1 MPPHGPTQS
10 VFPLLSPYARA
21 SIVELMSQVDG
32 IEYTSC
38 GAGDPVLFIQ
48 GAGVPG
54 AGWRPQ
60 LEGLSD
66 RFACAAFDNRGIGA
80 SAAVTSVFGIEDMA
94 GDAIAVMDALGW
106 ERAHVVGHSLGGLVA
121 QSVALRAR
129 GRVKSLTLM
138 CTFLRGTEPSRLS
151 PWIVWTGLRTY
162 VGSRAM
168 RRRAFLE
175 MILSD
180 AERASAGRGG
190 LDAFAREM
198 EPLFGRDLADPAA
211 IAMKQLSGAKRFDAS
226 DELGK
231 LADVPTL
238 VMSGAHDKIALP
250 AFGRALA
257 AAIPN
262 ARYEEHDAAHGLPI
276 TRALEV
282 NARLAEHFRGQP

>member
-1 MPPHGPTQS
+1 MPRAHGIAYES
-10 VFPLLSPYARA
+10 VGTG
-21 SIVELMSQVDG
+21 E
-32 IEYTSC
+32 
-38 GAGDPVLFIQ
+38 PVLFIQ
-48 GAGVPG
+48 GAGVP
-54 AGWRPQ
+54 ASGWRPQ
-60 LEGLSD
+60 LDGLSD

-80 SAAVTSVFGIEDMA
+80 SDAVTSAFGIDDMA
-94 GDAIAVMDALGW
+94 DDACAVMDALGW

-121 QSVALRAR
+121 QSLALRAR
-129 GRVKSLTLM
+129 ARVASLTLM
-138 CTFLRGTEPSRLS
+138 CTFLRGSEPSRMS

-180 AERASAGRGG
+180 AERGARD

-211 IAMKQLSGAKRFDAS
+211 IAMKQLSAAKGFDAS
-226 DELGK
+226 DRLASLG
-231 LADVPTL
+231 DVPTV
-238 VMSGAHDKIALP
+238 VMSGTHDKIALP

-276 TRALEV
+276 TRASEV
-282 NARLAEHFRGQP
+282 NARLASHFGGELAAG